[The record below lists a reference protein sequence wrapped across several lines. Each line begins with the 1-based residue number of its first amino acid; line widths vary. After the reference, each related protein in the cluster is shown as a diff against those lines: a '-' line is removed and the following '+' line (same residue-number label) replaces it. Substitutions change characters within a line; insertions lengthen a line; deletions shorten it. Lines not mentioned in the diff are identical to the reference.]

1 METMF
6 QYINETPLQCRENIQ
21 NSKELTKPVV
31 EAFCKKDYKRIEIIA
46 SGSSYNAS
54 MTAKYFIEKIL
65 TLKVEV
71 LSSYTACHCETI
83 FEDDTFYLGIGQS
96 GRSTNTNDAMKKV
109 RENGQIVVGLT
120 GNTESVMKDHCDVIC
135 NWGMGIEKIGFV
147 TKGYS
152 TAVLFYMLF
161 ALEAA
166 REKKIIKQDEYDNYI
181 QEMFK
186 MCDVMEKAIPVVDG
200 WYAANAFELY
210 DFNRV
215 QVLGYGSG
223 YGLALEGALK
233 IQETMGVASSAHEIE
248 EFLHGPCYELN
259 PEKSVIIIDI
269 SGDSKDRVLK
279 LYHELHTLTPKI
291 FLVTNC
297 SMDDKRVL
305 TIEHDLDE
313 YMSVLVNAIALQTI
327 GAHGREKW
335 INPILDKRIAFCEA
349 MNTKSP
355 KTGKEVG
362 L

>member
-54 MTAKYFIEKIL
+54 MTAKYFMEKIL

-152 TAVLFYMLF
+152 TAVLF
-161 ALEAA
+161 
-166 REKKIIKQDEYDNYI
+166 I
-181 QEMFK
+181 
-186 MCDVMEKAIPVVDG
+186 C
-200 WYAANAFELY
+200 
-210 DFNRV
+210 
-215 QVLGYGSG
+215 
-223 YGLALEGALK
+223 
-233 IQETMGVASSAHEIE
+233 
-248 EFLHGPCYELN
+248 
-259 PEKSVIIIDI
+259 VIC
-269 SGDSKDRVLK
+269 
-279 LYHELHTLTPKI
+279 P
-291 FLVTNC
+291 
-297 SMDDKRVL
+297 
-305 TIEHDLDE
+305 
-313 YMSVLVNAIALQTI
+313 
-327 GAHGREKW
+327 
-335 INPILDKRIAFCEA
+335 
-349 MNTKSP
+349 
-355 KTGKEVG
+355 
-362 L
+362 